1 DNPATDNAAKAQLEA
16 WFPGRKVYV
25 IEMLESWIAGG
36 GVHCHT
42 NDQPAAS
49 TIGSAPSADFSAAS
63 TLGPAPFDA
72 YFTDLS
78 THGPTVWEW
87 TFGDGGASTD
97 RNPVYTYESEGT
109 YSVSLTARNAAG
121 LDTLIRNEYITV
133 PEPHALLQLVLGC
146 LGLSLLNA
154 RRSQRCEMR

>member
-1 DNPATDNAAKAQLEA
+1 
-16 WFPGRKVYV
+16 
-25 IEMLESWIAGG
+25 
-36 GVHCHT
+36 
-42 NDQPAAS
+42 
-49 TIGSAPSADFSAAS
+49 
-63 TLGPAPFDA
+63 LGPAPFDA